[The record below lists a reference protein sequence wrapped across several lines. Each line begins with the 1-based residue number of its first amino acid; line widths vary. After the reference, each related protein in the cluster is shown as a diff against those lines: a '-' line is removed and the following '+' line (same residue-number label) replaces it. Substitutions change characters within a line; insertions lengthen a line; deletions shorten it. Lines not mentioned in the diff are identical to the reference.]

1 MHGLRVLLPL
11 LFLCT
16 APAFGEERA
25 DAPNGTLDFD
35 ALRQA
40 MVDQIDRHARLARD
54 ETGVEAID
62 PSILA
67 AMREVPRHAF
77 VPGPLQPFAYFDV
90 PLPVGHDQN
99 IAQPF
104 LVALMTHLAR
114 PKPGD
119 TVFETGTGAG
129 YHAAVLSKL
138 CDKVYSVE
146 VVQPLAEAAAEKL
159 RSLGY
164 ANVEVRNADG
174 YYGWRER
181 GPYDA
186 MIIKEAIHHVP
197 PPLLNQLKPG
207 GRLVAPVG
215 PLDGGQWLTLIEK
228 RLDGAIT
235 ERRLIPVRFSPLQGG
250 ERI

>member
-1 MHGLRVLLPL
+1 MRALSMLLL
-11 LFLCT
+11 LWAMT
-16 APAFGEERA
+16 ATAQTTT
-25 DAPNGTLDFD
+25 DAPTRPLDFE
-35 ALRQA
+35 AMRNA
-40 MVDQIDRHARLARD
+40 MVDEIDRYARLARD

-62 PSILA
+62 PAVLV

-77 VPGPLQPFAYFDV
+77 VPEKLRPFAYFDV
-90 PLPVGHDQN
+90 PLPVGHEQN

-104 LVALMTHLAR
+104 LIALMTHLAR
-114 PKPGD
+114 VGPRD
-119 TVFETGTGAG
+119 VVFETGTGAG
-129 YHAAVLSKL
+129 YHAALLSKL
-138 CDKVYSVE
+138 AGQVYSVE
-146 VVQPLAEAAAEKL
+146 VVAPLAEAAAGKL
-159 RSLGY
+159 RELGY
-164 ANVEVRNADG
+164 ANVEVRTADG

-215 PLDGGQWLTLIEK
+215 TLDGTQWLTLIVKRQDGTTTEK
-228 RLDGAIT
+228 
-235 ERRLIPVRFSPLQGG
+235 RLIPVRFSPLQGG